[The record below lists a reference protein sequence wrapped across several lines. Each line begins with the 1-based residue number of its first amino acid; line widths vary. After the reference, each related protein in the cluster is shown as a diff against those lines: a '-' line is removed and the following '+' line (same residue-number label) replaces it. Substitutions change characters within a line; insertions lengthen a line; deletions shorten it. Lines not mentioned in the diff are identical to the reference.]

1 MPKSVTESS
10 MDHGH
15 PKDKQM
21 HFDRSE
27 KDESFDQPPGLR
39 LHEQQ
44 MEVMGVS
51 IDSQSMD
58 LSLMKSKPRRA
69 KKLKE
74 DLDGSRVYRDHEEEQ
89 KQTFESK
96 T

>member
-10 MDHGH
+10 MEHQKG
-15 PKDKQM
+15 KQM

-27 KDESFDQPPGLR
+27 RDESLVSPPGIG

-58 LSLMKSKPRRA
+58 LSLMKSKPRRH

-89 KQTFESK
+89 K
-96 T
+96 